1 VSQRAQSEML
11 IVKANAMPGTMDH
24 KPDRLNVHLGDDGT
38 VSKVTHG

>member
-1 VSQRAQSEML
+1 MTV
-11 IVKANAMPGTMDH
+11 VGTMDH